1 MRPITLLAWP
11 TSLPVTVGTPSG
23 RHNCCRCRRHY
34 GHEQRPQGN
43 LLRAVDGP
51 NHETLE
57 EVAVVIV
64 ATNCVGQNDAMM
76 STFSI
81 LPFLIYAPLIA
92 LLVIGI
98 WVGILGIR
106 ALNKYLR
113 TSTTEPEPP
122 H

>member
-1 MRPITLLAWP
+1 
-11 TSLPVTVGTPSG
+11 
-23 RHNCCRCRRHY
+23 
-34 GHEQRPQGN
+34 
-43 LLRAVDGP
+43 
-51 NHETLE
+51 
-57 EVAVVIV
+57 
-64 ATNCVGQNDAMM
+64 MM
-76 STFSI
+76 SI

-113 TSTTEPEPP
+113 TSTTEPEQP